1 MNISVFNQLFMY
13 LIFLVISINAYNSNN
28 KHHKFDEHHHHHT
41 NTKTKSNKRNK
52 ITNNKPKFD
61 FDVSKSPT
69 QLPSP
74 MKHFRDHLQRLNEK
88 IVDDLYFCSSVYK
101 DELIANSSK
110 QLWILRNK
118 KCLNFSDTRLDFFQA
133 FELCKNQP
141 YSYNYLISKSEIVR
155 LLQNKNNHQIGIDIY
170 QAYFK
175 LLIAENYKNKSQVT
189 RDSKN
194 QTKTVSL
201 WLNDDYLISQ
211 ECENNGHAPVIHI
224 NEKDCEFGCFE
235 CIPRTT
241 PGFYS
246 ICSKACNWKVP
257 YQSFCNTMEIDKFKL
272 NKNLYYQQGIF
283 SLDKKNK
290 RNF

>member
-1 MNISVFNQLFMY
+1 MNISVYNQLFIIII
-13 LIFLVISINAYNSNN
+13 LIISIITNDIN
-28 KHHKFDEHHHHHT
+28 KKHGKFDEHRHHRT
-41 NTKTKSNKRNK
+41 NNIKRNK
-52 ITNNKPKFD
+52 ITNNKLKFD
-61 FDVSKSPT
+61 FDITKSSTT

-88 IVDDLYFCSSVYK
+88 LFDNLYFCSSIYK

-118 KCLNFSDTRLDFFQA
+118 KCLNLSDTRHDFFQA
-133 FELCKNQP
+133 FQLCKNQP
-141 YSYNYLISKSEIVR
+141 YSYNYLISKSEIIR
-155 LLQNKNNHQIGIDIY
+155 LIENKNNHQIGLDIY

-175 LLIAENYKNKSQVT
+175 LLIAENYKNKSQDK

-201 WLNDDYLISQ
+201 WLNDDYLMSH
-211 ECENNGHAPVIHI
+211 ECENRDYAPVIHI
-224 NEKDCEFGCFE
+224 NEKECEFGCFE
-235 CIPRTT
+235 CVHRNAK

-257 YQSFCNTMEIDKFKL
+257 YHSFCNTMEIDKFKL
-272 NKNLYYQQGIF
+272 NKNLYYQQGMF
-283 SLDKKNK
+283 DLDTKNK
-290 RNF
+290 